1 MSAKK
6 GANKEVTCDYQY
18 MHYEHIFRFRT
29 EQAAKTPEENFC
41 FMTHTDRHHMFSH
54 NVALSRYRGIRLM
67 VPRLR
72 PAKIEPIHIRI
83 KIFPSI
89 AVDVCVCVCVC
100 VYPLSCSKNEIF
112 L

>member
-41 FMTHTDRHHMFSH
+41 FMTHTDRHHNFSL

-89 AVDVCVCVCVC
+89 AVDVCVCVCV
-100 VYPLSCSKNEIF
+100 YPLSCSKNEIF